1 MEFILGGNTIDNYWN
16 HNTAFH
22 KELIIDAKIRG
33 GRVLDIGCGDGLLV
47 QCLAPFA
54 QHVTGIDSDMEAISR
69 AQTRLAKLSNVSL
82 IADDFLT
89 MPVPSS
95 EEPYDTVICVAT
107 LHHMELK
114 AALLKMREVL
124 APGGRILIIGL
135 AADKSILDFICSGL
149 LFLPIRMMDRLHG
162 GMQDIGVRLAEPK
175 ESIDEIRQVAR
186 SLLPGA
192 TIRRRFYYRYSI
204 LWNKPSDGNI
214 KGK

>member
-22 KELIIDAKIRG
+22 KELVTDAKIRG

-69 AQTRLAKLSNVSL
+69 AQTRLGKLSNVSL

-95 EEPYDTVICVAT
+95 EERYDTVICVAT

-135 AADKSILDFICSGL
+135 AADKSILDFIFSGL

-186 SLLPGA
+186 GLLPGA
-192 TIRRRFYYRYSI
+192 TIRRRFYFRYSI
-204 LWNKPSDGNI
+204 VWNKPSDGNM
-214 KGK
+214 